1 LQKNN
6 RNKSRKTTTTLP
18 YKHSNLLKTHTHIQN
33 QKGEKNN
40 KECAHVQKV
49 NKVKKQ
55 QLTTTSTKKSKT
67 N

>member
-1 LQKNN
+1 MVTRKQVVAKNN
-6 RNKSRKTTTTLP
+6 RNKSRKTTTTLT
-18 YKHSNLLKTHTHIQN
+18 YKHSNLLKKHTQN

-55 QLTTTSTKKSKT
+55 TNKQKKC
-67 N
+67 